1 MPREM
6 ELAAAYI
13 EHEEF
18 ETEWCRLRID
28 PGYARRRLDGRN
40 FDLFITLKCNVITG
54 RNGLAVDGDFLAT
67 QEADDVWRMVLP
79 TGNNVA
85 GGTFES
91 WIRVRPRPKSA
102 GEEPRRSL

>member
-1 MPREM
+1 M
-6 ELAAAYI
+6 EVAPAYI
-13 EHEEF
+13 DREDGD

-54 RNGLAVDGDFLAT
+54 KKGLAVDGTFLAI
-67 QEADDVWRMVLP
+67 QEVDAVWRMARP
-79 TGNNVA
+79 TGDNVA

-91 WIRVRPRPKSA
+91 WVRVRPQPKGSA
-102 GEEPRRSL
+102 QSTQRR